1 MAKLYYRY
9 AAMNAGKSTAAAQVA
24 FNYAERDQR
33 AIVIKSVID
42 TKSKDK
48 AVSRTGLSVPVDI
61 LCGKKK
67 NLYKAVSK
75 LHKEEKVSCIIVDE
89 AQFLTPRQVEQLHA
103 LATNLDI
110 PVIAYGLRTT
120 STTKSFNGAKRLFE
134 LADSIEEMKTI
145 CRCGSKAVFNARK
158 VNGEFIQGGPEV
170 AIDGQG
176 VEYESMCKKCFY
188 AKVGVPWD
196 PRKK

>member
-9 AAMNAGKSTAAAQVA
+9 AAMNAGKSTAVAQVA
-24 FNYAERDQR
+24 FNYSERDQR
-33 AIVIKSVID
+33 AVVIKSVVD

-48 AVSRTGLSVPVDI
+48 AVSRTGLSVAVDI
-61 LCGKKK
+61 LSNKRT

-75 LHKEEKVSCIIVDE
+75 LHEEDKVSCVIVDE
-89 AQFLTPRQVEQLHA
+89 AQFLTPRQVEHLHA
-103 LATNLDI
+103 LASILNI

-120 STTKSFNGAKRLFE
+120 SSTKSFGGAKRLFE

-158 VNGEFIQGGPEV
+158 VDGEFIQGGPEV
-170 AIDGQG
+170 AIDGEG

-188 AKVGVPWD
+188 DKVGVPWD